1 VAHRLEHQSAADA
14 HAEAVVLDQPEFTT
28 LIQHMATV
36 RLPDDLIDQIA
47 DVGFVINLPRNAQ
60 TESLFQWLRLP
71 DTATLLFACRDDT
84 LYAMRIAYQQ
94 YHQKSSEQAPRTPPY
109 SAQPC

>member
-1 VAHRLEHQSAADA
+1 MAHRLEYQTTVDA

-36 RLPDDLIDQIA
+36 RLPDDLIDRIA

-60 TESLFQWLRLP
+60 TDSLFQWLQLP

-84 LYAMRIAYQQ
+84 LYAMRIAYQKH
-94 YHQKSSEQAPRTPPY
+94 HQKSNE
-109 SAQPC
+109 